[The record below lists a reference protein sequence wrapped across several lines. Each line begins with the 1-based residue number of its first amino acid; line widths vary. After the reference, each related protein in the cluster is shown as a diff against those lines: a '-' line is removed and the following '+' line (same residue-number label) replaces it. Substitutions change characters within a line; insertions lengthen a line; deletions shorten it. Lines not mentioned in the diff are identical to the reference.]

1 MMPRLYI
8 QMTNHDKRYL
18 SFAKTKTGERTYH
31 DALIRLVESD
41 NFSDLCWLSMV
52 DHELR
57 KIAVNIR
64 QLSDSCVDLTSV
76 SSLLAETVTALESIT
91 CPLFKPTK
99 CIGSKIEV
107 QVSVTEEEKELFKNA
122 KSAIKARSY
131 RCLVLT
137 LVKCTMLRSMSIIW
151 DELFPVLH
159 SLGIKIN
166 TSAREFNTCGSTVI
180 DKYTVDTLKKILAY
194 ILKEM
199 NHAYKSENE

>member
-1 MMPRLYI
+1 MPRLYI
-8 QMTNHDKRYL
+8 QMTEDDKRYL
-18 SFAKTKTGERTYH
+18 LFAKNKLNERTYH
-31 DALIRLVESD
+31 DVLIRLIESD
-41 NFSDLCWLSMV
+41 NFSNLCWLSMIE
-52 DHELR
+52 HELR

-64 QLSDSCVDLTSV
+64 QLSDSNVDLTPV
-76 SSLLAETVTALESIT
+76 TSLLAETVTAIESIT
-91 CPLFKPTK
+91 CPLLKPSK
-99 CIGSKIEV
+99 CSGSKSEV
-107 QVSVTEEEKELFKNA
+107 QVPFTEEEKELFKNA
-122 KSAIKARSY
+122 KHAIRVRSY

-137 LVKCTMLRSMSIIW
+137 LVKCTMLRSISIIW
-151 DELFPVLH
+151 DELFPVIH

>member
-1 MMPRLYI
+1 MPRLYI
-8 QMTNHDKRYL
+8 QMTEDDKRYL
-18 SFAKTKTGERTYH
+18 LFVKTKMGERTYH
-31 DALIRLVESD
+31 DVLIWLIESD

-52 DHELR
+52 EHELR

-64 QLSDSCVDLTSV
+64 QLSDSNVDLTPV
-76 SSLLAETVTALESIT
+76 SSLLAETVTAIESIT
-91 CPLFKPTK
+91 YPLFKPIK
-99 CIGSKIEV
+99 CAGSKSEV
-107 QVSVTEEEKELFKNA
+107 QVLVTEEEKELFKNA
-122 KSAIKARSY
+122 KHAIKARSY

-137 LVKCTMLRSMSIIW
+137 LVKSIMLRKVSIIW

-159 SLGIKIN
+159 SLGIEIN

-180 DKYTVDTLKKILAY
+180 DKYTVDILKKILAH